1 MTKSHTHTRN
11 SGLIGAAAALMLVPS
26 LALAQITVGD
36 TLGTEDDAIRAQLE
50 QQGYA
55 VEEIEREDGEIEVDV
70 RKDGQEFEI
79 VINAQTGAVEEIEED
94 D

>member
-1 MTKSHTHTRN
+1 MTKSHTHARN
-11 SGLIGAAAALMLVPS
+11 SVLIGAAAALMLVPS
-26 LALAQITVGD
+26 LALAEITIGD
-36 TLGTEDDAIRAQLE
+36 TLGTGDDAIRAQLE

-70 RKDGQEFEI
+70 RKDGREFEI
-79 VINAQTGAVEEIEED
+79 VVNAETGAVEEIEED